1 LQDPQKTAN
10 LSFDHRLD
18 LELARD
24 WSNAVYLGDMATVEG
39 IPMHTVKPDSL
50 QGFLDQ
56 ISAVLDRDPR
66 DKGLVVDDLIS
77 RLRGLGKYLES
88 GLERIDRPVKIWAK
102 REIDAGEGFDDAVK
116 GIRIFA
122 EETGYRNMPKLNAAL
137 EWAAFNADTY
147 LADLRA
153 MPTRSELS
161 IGPEATEQLFRS
173 KGILLSPGEI
183 HAMAMEHLLEL
194 KESVDKLKADIVK
207 KYGLKPDLSIQ
218 DVSNYLKDKFPSPA
232 GKVVEFARGLSRR
245 SEEFA
250 YENGLVRKLDNASV
264 EVRSTPS
271 YLQPGIPIAAVYTPG
286 AFCSGVRKSV
296 FFITEFDGVERDLN
310 QLNTPTIA
318 PHELV
323 PGHHY
328 QLTRAT
334 EHPSPVRAWIHA
346 MDLAEGWTTRVAEQ
360 EMSARGFIGNPELFL
375 EEMYEAMVNE
385 MRLPTRVC
393 FVLANLT
400 GDRTYFNN
408 NLGIPVTSA
417 DMLDA
422 STELYRGV
430 TGFSEKRGRR
440 DVELFCSLGT
450 YGALYLV
457 GNVLFRQMEDR
468 AKVKQGNKFRLP
480 DFWEAILQE
489 GNMPLSYVDRA
500 LQYKGVL

>member
-1 LQDPQKTAN
+1 M
-10 LSFDHRLD
+10 S
-18 LELARD
+18 
-24 WSNAVYLGDMATVEG
+24 
-39 IPMHTVKPDSL
+39 
-50 QGFLDQ
+50 
-56 ISAVLDRDPR
+56 
-66 DKGLVVDDLIS
+66 
-77 RLRGLGKYLES
+77 
-88 GLERIDRPVKIWAK
+88 
-102 REIDAGEGFDDAVK
+102 
-116 GIRIFA
+116 
-122 EETGYRNMPKLNAAL
+122 KLNAAL
-137 EWAAFNADTY
+137 EWASFNANAY
-147 LADLRA
+147 LDDLRA
-153 MPTRSELS
+153 MPTRTELS

-183 HAMAMEHLLEL
+183 HAMAMEHLVEL
-194 KESVDKLKADIVK
+194 KENVDRLKADIVK
-207 KYGLKPDLSIQ
+207 KYGLDPSLSIQ
-218 DVSNYLKDKFPSPA
+218 DVSKYLKKRFPSPA
-232 GKVVEFARGLSRR
+232 GKVVEFARGLCKR

-250 YENGLVRKLDNASV
+250 YENGLVRRLDNASV

-296 FFITEFDGVERDLN
+296 FFITEFDGVEKDLN
-310 QLNTPTIA
+310 QLNTPSIA
-318 PHELV
+318 AHELS

-328 QLTRAT
+328 QHSRAV
-334 EHPSPVRAWIHA
+334 ENPSLVRAWIRP

-360 EMSARGFIGNPELFL
+360 EMTARGFMGNPELFL
-375 EEMYEAMVNE
+375 EETYESMVNE
-385 MRLPTRVC
+385 MRLPARVC

-408 NLGIPVTSA
+408 SLGITVTSA

-457 GNVLFRQMEDR
+457 GNVLFRQMEDK
-468 AKVKQGNKFRLP
+468 AKQKQGDNFRLP
-480 DFWEAILQE
+480 DFWESIVKE
-489 GNMPLSYVDRA
+489 GNMPLSYIDRA